1 MASSQNAGSNARD
14 KAPNDPIELDG
25 ESWSA

>member
-1 MASSQNAGSNARD
+1 MASSQNAGSGARD
-14 KAPNDPIELDG
+14 KVPNDRIDPGG